1 MATLALGAV
10 GAAVGGAALPSGLS
24 VLGTALSGASIGT
37 ALGSIAGS
45 VIDQALFAPSGQQR
59 QQEGARLSDLKV
71 SSSTEG
77 GHIARSYGRVR
88 LPGQL
93 IWATHFEEEV
103 IKTTTQAASGG
114 GKGLGG
120 GGRGGGSR
128 PQQTTQIEYHYFAN
142 IAYAICEGEVTRIGR
157 IWADGKE
164 LNQSDFTIRVYRG
177 SDTQQPD
184 SLMETKEG
192 AGNAPAYRG
201 IAYVVFERMAL
212 ARFGNRLPQLNFE
225 VFRTVDTF
233 EDTVRAIT
241 IIPASG
247 EFVYESEEIV
257 RDAGGGA
264 TVTENV
270 HSAQGGTDWNVAI
283 NQLQEAFPN
292 VGAASLFVSWFGSDL
307 RAGQCEL
314 RPGVEIQNKVTFPKT
329 WSVGGTSRA
338 GAHLISTHEGR
349 PAFGGTPSDDSIVS
363 AIQDLNTRGVAVT
376 FTPFVMMDVP
386 DGNALIDPYT
396 GAASQPVYPWR
407 GRITVDPAAGQPG
420 SPDKTAAA
428 AVQVS
433 NLVGTA
439 VPGDFAVTGQSVSY
453 SGPAEWSL
461 RRMVLHYAHLCQ
473 AAGGVD
479 AFVIGSELRG
489 LTQVRDGAVSYPFV
503 DALVALASDVKS
515 ILGPGAKVTYAAD
528 WSEYFGHQPG
538 DGSGDVTFHLDPLWS
553 SPDIDAIAIDVYW
566 PLSDWRDGEAHSDRL
581 AGASSIHDFDYLK
594 GNIFGGE
601 GYDWFYASDADRTS
615 QTRSPIT
622 DGAHAKPWVFRFK
635 DIRSWWQN
643 QHFNR
648 PGGVESGT
656 PTPWVPE
663 SKPIWFTELG
673 CPAVDKGSNQPN
685 VFIDPKSSES
695 QTPYFSRTTRDDLI
709 QRRYIQS
716 FYDFFDPAH
725 IDYVAGSNPASSIF
739 GGEMVDIT
747 RLYVYTWD
755 ARPYPAF
762 PLALDVWSDG
772 GNWEFGHWL
781 TGRAAGG
788 PLPAVVA
795 QILNDYGFAR
805 HSAAQLTGHL
815 DGYVIDRIMSAR
827 EALQSLELAFFFDSY
842 ESGGLI
848 QFRHRGA
855 GGTAAQLVADDLVDR
870 GKEREL
876 FEITRGQETE
886 LPLSAKLTYIDGNTQ
901 YRQAAVEARRL
912 AVRSERVSTAS
923 VPVVMAQAQAQAMAE
938 SWLQEAW
945 TARQRASFAL
955 PPSRMALEPT
965 DLVSL
970 QVGNQTLPLRIIE
983 MREGVD
989 KELEARSIE
998 PEVFTAL
1005 RTPLR
1010 NAPQA
1015 TPAVY
1020 GQALATFMDL
1030 PLLRGDEEAHA
1041 GYVSAYQS
1049 PWPGAVAFY
1058 RSPESTGFVVKALA
1072 TAPATLGVSELDFS
1086 SGPTSR
1092 FDRANICRVRLDN
1105 GDLQSVTELAL
1116 LGGANTAAIENP
1128 ASDWEVFQFRDAT
1141 LVAPST
1147 YELSF
1152 LLRGQAGTEQ
1162 AMADP
1167 VPAGARF
1174 VFLDSAVAQVDM
1186 TADEIALE
1194 FNWKYGPISRD
1205 IGHASYQ
1212 DQVRA
1217 FSGLGLRPLSP
1228 VHIRAAPAGN
1238 DVVISWVRRTRLG
1251 GDSWETSEVP
1261 LAEDTERYV
1270 VDILNGA
1277 LVKRT
1282 LASEVMSVTY
1292 SEADQIAD
1300 WGTPQSTYNI
1310 NVYQLSAAYGRGQRR
1325 EAQIHV

>member
-37 ALGSIAGS
+37 ALGSVAGS

-59 QQEGARLSDLKV
+59 IQEGARLSDLKV

-114 GKGLGG
+114 GKGLGA
-120 GGRGGGSR
+120 GRGGGGSR
-128 PQQTTQIEYHYFAN
+128 PQQSTQIEYRYFAN
-142 IAYAICEGEVTRIGR
+142 IAYAACEGEVTRIGR

-177 SDTQQPD
+177 SETQQPD

-192 AGNAPAYRG
+192 TGNAPAYRG

-247 EFVYESEEIV
+247 EFIYEKQEIV

-264 TVTENV
+264 TITENV
-270 HSAQGGTDWNVAI
+270 HSAQGGTDWDVAI

-292 VGAASLFVSWFGSDL
+292 VGTASLFVSWFGTDL

-314 RPGVEIQNKVTFPKT
+314 RPGVEIQEKDTFPKT
-329 WSVGGTSRA
+329 WSVGGTARA
-338 GAHLISTHEGR
+338 GAHLISTHEAR
-349 PAFGGTPSDDSIVS
+349 PAFGGTPSDASVVS
-363 AIQDLNTRGVAVT
+363 AIQDLNTRGLAVT

-386 DGNALIDPYT
+386 EGNVLSDPYT

-407 GRITVDPAAGQPG
+407 GRITIDPAAGQPG

-428 AVQVS
+428 ATQVS
-433 NLVGTA
+433 SLVGA
-439 VPGDFAVTGQSVSY
+439 AAPGDFTVTGQSVTY

-461 RRMVLHYAHLCQ
+461 RRMVLHYAHLCK
-473 AAGGVD
+473 AAGGVS
-479 AFVIGSELRG
+479 AFVISSELRG
-489 LTQVRDGAVSYPFV
+489 LTQVRDGAASYPFV

-515 ILGPGAKVTYAAD
+515 ILGPGTKVTYAAD
-528 WSEYFGHQPG
+528 WSEYFGHHPV
-538 DGSGDVTFHLDPLWS
+538 DGSGDVYFHLDPLWS
-553 SPDIDAIAIDVYW
+553 SADIDAIAIDMYW
-566 PLSDWRDGEAHSDRL
+566 PLSDWRDGEAHADRL
-581 AGASSIHDFDYLK
+581 AGAPSIYDFDYLK

-601 GYDWFYASDADRTS
+601 GYDWFYASDADRNA
-615 QTRSPIT
+615 QTRTPIT

-635 DIRSWWQN
+635 DIRSWWRN

-648 PGGVESGT
+648 PGGAEAAT

-716 FYDFFDPAH
+716 FYDFFDSGH
-725 IDYVAGSNPASSIF
+725 VDYVAGSNPASSAYS
-739 GGEMVDIT
+739 GEMVDIT
-747 RLYVYTWD
+747 HLYVYTWD

-788 PLPAVVA
+788 PVPAVVA

-805 HSAAQLTGHL
+805 YSAAQLTGHL

-848 QFRHRGA
+848 QFKHRGA
-855 GGTAAQLVADDLVDR
+855 GGTAAQLIADDLVDR
-870 GKEREL
+870 GREREL
-876 FEITRGQETE
+876 FEVTRGQETE
-886 LPLSAKLTYIDGNTQ
+886 LPLSAKLTYIDGNTE

-945 TARQRASFAL
+945 TARQRAAFAL

-970 QVGNQTLPLRIIE
+970 QVENQTLPLRIIE
-983 MREGVD
+983 MREGAD

-1010 NAPQA
+1010 NAPQS
-1015 TPAVY
+1015 TPAVF
-1020 GQALATFMDL
+1020 GQALAAFMDL
-1030 PLLRGDEEAHA
+1030 PLLRGDEVTHA
-1041 GYVSAYQS
+1041 GYVAAYQS

-1072 TAPATLGVSELDFS
+1072 TAPATLGVSEQDFFF
-1086 SGPTSR
+1086 GPTSR

-1105 GDLQSVTELAL
+1105 GELQSVTELAL
-1116 LGGANTAAIENP
+1116 LGGANTVAIENT
-1128 ASDWEVFQFRDAT
+1128 AGDWEVFQFQEAT

-1147 YELSF
+1147 YELSV
-1152 LLRGQAGTEQ
+1152 LLRGQAGTEK
-1162 AMADP
+1162 AMGSP

-1186 TADEIALE
+1186 TVDEIALD

-1205 IGHASYQ
+1205 IGHASFQ
-1212 DQVRA
+1212 DQLRS
-1217 FSGLGLRPLSP
+1217 FSGLGLRPFSP
-1228 VHIRAAPAGN
+1228 VHVQAAPAGN
-1238 DVVISWVRRTRLG
+1238 DVVISWIRRTRLG
-1251 GDSWETSEVP
+1251 GDSWDTSEVP
-1261 LAEDTERYV
+1261 LAEDSERYE
-1270 VDILNGA
+1270 VDILDGA

-1282 LASEVMSVTY
+1282 LASGAPSVTY
-1292 SEADQIAD
+1292 SESDQIAD
-1300 WGTPQSTYNI
+1300 WGSSQSTYNI